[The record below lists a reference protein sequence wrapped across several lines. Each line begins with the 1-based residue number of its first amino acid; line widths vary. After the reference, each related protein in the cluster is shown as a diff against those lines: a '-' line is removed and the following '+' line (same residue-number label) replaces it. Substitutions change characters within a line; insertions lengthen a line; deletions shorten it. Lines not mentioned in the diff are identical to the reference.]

1 MFQTERRW
9 DYYNFN
15 TSVFY
20 YFFTLY
26 FYHFI
31 HFLLFIRNVLY
42 AKSARFQIK
51 IKTKIIL
58 GGILK
63 KIIYILLGFFL
74 SCLLFLCIL
83 TFLFLPILTTDSLIF
98 PYALN
103 PFDICKLYPDT
114 WYIIKILYF
123 CSFILCYLIIYIYII
138 NKFNF
143 FIKMQNIKLII
154 LNIS

>member
-1 MFQTERRW
+1 M
-9 DYYNFN
+9 
-15 TSVFY
+15 
-20 YFFTLY
+20 
-26 FYHFI
+26 
-31 HFLLFIRNVLY
+31 
-42 AKSARFQIK
+42 
-51 IKTKIIL
+51 
-58 GGILK
+58 K
-63 KIIYILLGFFL
+63 KIIYIILGFFL

-138 NKFNF
+138 NNILKHQIYIKHNKILENPILDTSKVHLKIGTNENNTITYIGEKRLISKYFNYWNYW
-143 FIKMQNIKLII
+143 KR
-154 LNIS
+154 